1 MKKKDALLT
10 AFLTLAREWLQFV
23 IGFRWIFLK
32 DIFHKVSSKHCNIVT
47 TLQNRCKRVEWFRF
61 RSCRIL
67 KRQKKHRERG
77 RYSLCILAATHTP
90 TMASC
95 WRLQQQD
102 ITHLVIFAV
111 IIIIIIINYSRP
123 TLNLSRQRIWI
134 WVRGTKGSTK
144 SLCISV
150 YNSTICQEHDIWK
163 NIPHTLCSPEIHL
176 VMKYTFFC
184 EKFSEKLSQLK
195 SRPTKQRPSCSVENM
210 LHTRTLWP
218 FFRCQF
224 ILYAAA

>member
-1 MKKKDALLT
+1 MQDFKKTK
-10 AFLTLAREWLQFV
+10 
-23 IGFRWIFLK
+23 
-32 DIFHKVSSKHCNIVT
+32 
-47 TLQNRCKRVEWFRF
+47 
-61 RSCRIL
+61 
-67 KRQKKHRERG
+67 KKHRERG

-111 IIIIIIINYSRP
+111 IIIIVIIVIITIIVIIIIIITHLVIFAFIIINYSSP

-184 EKFSEKLSQLK
+184 ENFPLW
-195 SRPTKQRPSCSVENM
+195 KQ
-210 LHTRTLWP
+210 
-218 FFRCQF
+218 
-224 ILYAAA
+224 